1 MSKSPFSAAEV
12 VNAVLT
18 DTGNTTDVREKY
30 TRSQGRDRSEN
41 RCPDGAI

>member
-30 TRSQGRDRSEN
+30 TRFQLY
-41 RCPDGAI
+41 